1 MSISPATGAPLWS
14 VLETGQ
20 VGNVPM
26 QVNPAEVDRFRAA
39 LEAAGMVP
47 KAVEVPAPVRVAD
60 LDGARSAT
68 DASTPADAAN
78 AANRAVQGLE
88 LDPDDDA
95 EAAGTGTTILEGLGQ
110 LRGIFDREL
119 GGIAEGVTKV
129 NPYDSIGMMNLQ
141 AQLVEFSLVVDVT
154 SKLAGKSTQ
163 ALDSLMK
170 GQ

>member
-1 MSISPATGAPLWS
+1 MSISPTTGAHLWN
-14 VLETGQ
+14 VLDTGQ

-26 QVNPAEVDRFRAA
+26 QVPPAEFDRFQSA
-39 LEAAGMVP
+39 LEKAGFP
-47 KAVEVPAPVRVAD
+47 TRTSQIEAPVRIAQ
-60 LDGARSAT
+60 LDPMGTAT
-68 DASTPADAAN
+68 DAITPADSAN

-88 LDPDDDA
+88 LDGQADDTG
-95 EAAGTGTTILEGLGQ
+95 GTGTAILEGLGK
-110 LRGIFDREL
+110 LRGLFDSQL
-119 GGIAEGVTKV
+119 DGVAQGSIVT
-129 NPYDSIGMMNLQ
+129 NPYDSVGMMQLQ

>member
-1 MSISPATGAPLWS
+1 MSVIPTTGVQQLWG

-20 VGNVPM
+20 IGNVPL
-26 QVNPAEVDRFRAA
+26 QPNPAEIDRFRQAM
-39 LEAAGMVP
+39 ERAGMIEKP
-47 KAVEVPAPVRVAD
+47 AEVAPPVRVAQ
-60 LDGARSAT
+60 LVQPGTAT
-68 DASTPADAAN
+68 DATRGTEAVG

-88 LDPDDDA
+88 LGPGTDS
-95 EAAGTGTTILEGLGQ
+95 AAGTGTAILEGLGQ

-119 GGIAEGVTKV
+119 NSVAQASTMN
-129 NPYDSIGMMNLQ
+129 NPFDYNRMMELQ

-163 ALDSLMK
+163 ALDSLLK